1 MFKLSL
7 IISKEKIMALTKI
20 QKIVQK
26 LSEQKNVKKVIAEV
40 QSVTHDLQT
49 KIQKL
54 SADQAVKKYNDLA
67 KKVVAAENNLQKEVS
82 KVVLQVKRSATD
94 VEKNLASYK
103 KKAESQRAKIEK
115 AIKAKASEY
124 GVNTPE
130 AVKATKAVSKA
141 VAKVRPAV
149 HKAKKKASARKKS

>member
-1 MFKLSL
+1 
-7 IISKEKIMALTKI
+7 MALTNI

-40 QSVTHDLQT
+40 QAVTHDLQT

-54 SADQAVKKYNDLA
+54 SADQAVKKYKNLA
-67 KKVVAAENNLQKEVS
+67 KKVVAAENELQREVH
-82 KVVLQVKRSATD
+82 KVVAQVKRSATD

-103 KKAESQRAKIEK
+103 KKAQAQRSKIEK

-124 GVNTPE
+124 GVSTKKAPK
-130 AVKATKAVSKA
+130 AKVKA
-141 VAKVRPAV
+141 RPAAR
-149 HKAKKKASARKKS
+149 KAKKKTSARKKS